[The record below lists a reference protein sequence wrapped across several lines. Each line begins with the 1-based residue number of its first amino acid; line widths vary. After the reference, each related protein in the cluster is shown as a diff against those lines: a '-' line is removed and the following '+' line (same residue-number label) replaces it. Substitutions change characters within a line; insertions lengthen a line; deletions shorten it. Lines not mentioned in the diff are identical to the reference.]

1 MKKKWGAVVF
11 TLCLAVWFLHWLGI
25 GYRPSGSAVLDL
37 KAAMEGIYGEQYT
50 GKEVENGTED
60 MVFVVKPKTF
70 FFTNWNLRN
79 ALGKDYEYECKVIFT
94 NYIDGERAQ
103 TRTIT
108 YRGVDPMGKKHA
120 EDRAYLDV
128 NSRAEEAAITGYE
141 QNLRMG

>member
-11 TLCLAVWFLHWLGI
+11 TLCLTVWFLHWLGV

-60 MVFVVKPKTF
+60 MVFVVKPNPF

-79 ALGKDYEYECKVIFT
+79 ALGKDYEYECRVIFT

-108 YRGVDPMGKKHA
+108 YRGVDPMEK
-120 EDRAYLDV
+120 
-128 NSRAEEAAITGYE
+128 NMPQTG
-141 QNLRMG
+141 RTWM